1 MLCWNRLKVVISRI
15 NKKAKMFVLRS
26 SEIRNCAKEVCVCV
40 NLDTNLRNKGV
51 PIRIRVSMRKVC
63 VSFIIS
69 DEIFLKK
76 SRNVRVKWQVLR
88 KK

>member
-1 MLCWNRLKVVISRI
+1 MFYEAQKLEIAP
-15 NKKAKMFVLRS
+15 KK
-26 SEIRNCAKEVCVCV
+26 CVCV

-69 DEIFLKK
+69 DEIFFGNKK
-76 SRNVRVKWQVLR
+76 NGDDKIAGIP
-88 KK
+88 